1 MVCEHRTAK
10 RIGPR
15 VIRLLRFRGIF
26 FVDRFRFRMI
36 QRGRMATAPQVDI
49 SKQMLDQVV
58 TQLSFA
64 LAAAK
69 DVPSEVV
76 LTGSKFL
83 AELKKWAES
92 K

>member
-1 MVCEHRTAK
+1 MHK
-10 RIGPR
+10 RSY
-15 VIRLLRFRGIF
+15 
-26 FVDRFRFRMI
+26 
-36 QRGRMATAPQVDI
+36 MATKPQVDV
-49 SKQMLDQVV
+49 SKEMLNQVV

-76 LTGSKFL
+76 QSGSVFL

>member
-1 MVCEHRTAK
+1 
-10 RIGPR
+10 
-15 VIRLLRFRGIF
+15 
-26 FVDRFRFRMI
+26 
-36 QRGRMATAPQVDI
+36 MATAPQVDI

>member
-1 MVCEHRTAK
+1 
-10 RIGPR
+10 
-15 VIRLLRFRGIF
+15 
-26 FVDRFRFRMI
+26 
-36 QRGRMATAPQVDI
+36 MATAPQVDI

-69 DVPSEVV
+69 DVPPEVV

>member
-1 MVCEHRTAK
+1 M
-10 RIGPR
+10 
-15 VIRLLRFRGIF
+15 IRLLQFRGIF
-26 FVDRFRFRMI
+26 FIDRFRFRMYK
-36 QRGRMATAPQVDI
+36 RSYMATAPQLDI

-69 DVPSEVV
+69 DVPPEVV
-76 LTGSKFL
+76 QSGSTFL
-83 AELKKWAES
+83 AELKKWAAS